1 MDDFRFA
8 GGKAMTYY
16 VTVENGAANRYTATV
31 IGWPNCVAE
40 GPTREEAVA
49 RVKQRFAERLN
60 QVEIVPI
67 EMETSQHDLQMAMAN
82 HPWAKFAGMY
92 QTNPLFDEVLASIQA
107 YRRAID
113 EDESVI

>member
-1 MDDFRFA
+1 MEQIKENR
-8 GGKAMTYY
+8 MTYY

-40 GPTREEAVA
+40 GTTREDAIA
-49 RVKQRFAERLN
+49 QVKQRFTERLK

-67 EMETSQHDLQMAMAN
+67 EVESAAIEQTVMNRE

-92 QTNPLFDEVLASIQA
+92 QTNPLFDVVLASIQA
-107 YRRAID
+107 YRQPID
-113 EDESVI
+113 EDETVV

>member
-1 MDDFRFA
+1 
-8 GGKAMTYY
+8 MTYY

-31 IGWPNCVAE
+31 IGWPTCMAE
-40 GPTREEAVA
+40 GKTREEAID
-49 RVKQRFAERLN
+49 RVKQRFTERLAHL
-60 QVEIVPI
+60 EIVPI
-67 EMETSQHDLQMAMAN
+67 EVDLPRLEPIATSAE

-92 QTNPLFDEVLASIQA
+92 QANPLFDEVLDSIPA

>member
-1 MDDFRFA
+1 V
-8 GGKAMTYY
+8 TYY
-16 VTVENGAANRYTATV
+16 VTVENGTANRYTATV

-40 GPTREEAVA
+40 GTTHEEAVA
-49 RVKQRFAERLN
+49 RVKQRFTERLR

-67 EMETSQHDLQMAMAN
+67 EVESSNLAQAIVDAA

-92 QTNPLFDEVLASIQA
+92 QANPLFDEVLASIQA

-113 EDESVI
+113 VDETVV